1 LAAHPAAETIWVNF
15 LLSVKPFLSPF

>member
-15 LLSVKPFLSPF
+15 LLSVKPFPSPF